1 MKDISKRIKELRME
15 RNMTQ
20 DDLAERLHVTRQTV
34 SSWETKKTRPDVE
47 MLEAIAQVF
56 EIELT
61 ELLYGKQKEHRF
73 EGVRSSGPSD
83 PKMVK
88 QAKILGI
95 IFVVGFLLRYLF
107 PLIIQGVNLIGMSF
121 GGDSL
126 LSTSNFTLV
135 MAFLLITNWSFAF
148 LGPFVL
154 ALISIKND
162 VSIKSTVWRKR
173 IFVIGVVLA
182 IMAVLSWPVWIIFV
196 QLDLFDHIPM
206 AVSQLY
212 AIANFLLF
220 QNRYVLMAI
229 ASLIWLGKK
238 EPRIDKENSSM

>member
-88 QAKILGI
+88 QAKLFGI
-95 IFVVGFLLRYLF
+95 VFVVGFLARF
-107 PLIIQGVNLIGMSF
+107 LIP
-121 GGDSL
+121 
-126 LSTSNFTLV
+126 TLV
-135 MAFLLITNWSFAF
+135 MVLSQLFGGFVAVSQISVTLGMLLIGNWSFAC
-148 LGPFVL
+148 LGPFAL
-154 ALISIKND
+154 SLISIKHD
-162 VSIKSTVWRKR
+162 ISIKSVVWRKR

-182 IMAVLSWPVWIIFV
+182 VMAILSWPLWIACV
-196 QLDLFDHIPM
+196 QFELFDFLPM
-206 AVSQLY
+206 HLGNVFA
-212 AIANFLLF
+212 LLVFMVF
-220 QNRYVLMAI
+220 QNRYILMAI

>member
-73 EGVRSSGPSD
+73 EGVRSGEPSD

-88 QAKILGI
+88 QAKIFGI
-95 IFVVGFLLRYLF
+95 IFVVGFLSRF
-107 PLIIQGVNLIGMSF
+107 FAVPLSAALTGLF
-121 GGDSL
+121 GGSYMMGQVL
-126 LSTSNFTLV
+126 IVIGTVLV
-135 MAFLLITNWSFAF
+135 FNWSFAF

-154 ALISIKND
+154 ALISIKSD
-162 VSIKSTVWRKR
+162 ISIKSTVWRKR
-173 IFVIGVVLA
+173 IFVIGAVLA
-182 IMAVLSWPVWIIFV
+182 VMAVLSWPVWIIFV

-229 ASLIWLGKK
+229 ASLIWLGTK
-238 EPRIDKENSSM
+238 EPRQVVFESE

>member
-47 MLEAIAQVF
+47 MLEAVAQVF

-88 QAKILGI
+88 QAKIFGI
-95 IFVVGFLLRYLF
+95 IFVVGFLSRFLAV
-107 PLIIQGVNLIGMSF
+107 PLSAALTGLF
-121 GGDSL
+121 GGSYMMGQVL
-126 LSTSNFTLV
+126 IVIGTVLV
-135 MAFLLITNWSFAF
+135 FNWSFAF